1 MAMALKLKSL
11 ATTNLA
17 VLCLR
22 LVQFFFAGMEVGLMG
37 YFIKNQLAE
46 DKDPS
51 SPYVFVLVVGV
62 FTMITQFVYCFAF
75 YHSYVWL
82 WDVAVGTGWIIS
94 FFWLLNAANPIPCDW
109 SAFNPFGS
117 SHCGQVRAVLVI
129 QIVLACLWYLTA
141 ACGLWTLFKNKKKL
155 RAMGG
160 EV

>member
-1 MAMALKLKSL
+1 MALVKLKSL

-37 YFIKNQLAE
+37 YFIKNQLE
-46 DKDPS
+46 DGKDAS
-51 SPYVFVLVVGV
+51 SPCVFILVVGV
-62 FTMITQFVYCFAF
+62 FTMITQFTYCFAF

-82 WDVAVGTGWIIS
+82 WDAAIATGWLIS
-94 FFWLLNAANPIPCDW
+94 FFWYYNFVKPIDCEW
-109 SAFNPFGS
+109 KAFNPFGAD
-117 SHCGQVRAVLVI
+117 HCGQIRAVLVI
-129 QIVLACLWYLTA
+129 QLVIACLWYLTA
-141 ACGLWTLFKNKKKL
+141 ALGLWTLFKNKKKA